1 MMERKEEETVKTI
14 EELLLRNGAKT
25 QKMQVEE
32 GMATRRVTETER
44 DRQRERGETDREE
57 RDKLMTQR
65 GRGDEGKND

>member
-65 GRGDEGKND
+65 RRGDESKND

>member
-65 GRGDEGKND
+65 GRGDESKND